1 MIARRTGVL
10 ILRPA
15 DSAAATAAAVRA
27 MGFAPVLLPLAKIVD
42 TGNPIPAG
50 RFDAVALTS
59 GAAAR
64 VDSARRPD
72 ALSAI
77 LSLPAYCVGAA
88 TAGAARKAG
97 WQAVRSADGDAAD
110 LARMLIRDFA
120 GRKAK
125 VLYLCG
131 HDRAFDLS
139 AAIRPHEIL
148 VVAVAVYRAELIEPA
163 CDDLIGHIRR
173 CDTVLLYSART
184 ARHFFAMAARCRADL
199 SKLTL
204 LAISETVAAVIP
216 AELRSAARVAAQPEE
231 PAMLALLRRDGG
243 SDPEPKR

>member
-1 MIARRTGVL
+1 MTPESTGVL
-10 ILRPA
+10 VLRPA

-27 MGFAPVLLPLAKIVD
+27 KGFAPVLLPLAKIVD

-59 GAAAR
+59 GAAVR
-64 VDSARRPD
+64 VASARHPD
-72 ALSAI
+72 TLSAI

-110 LARMLIRDFA
+110 LAGMLIRDFA

-131 HDRAFDLS
+131 RDRAFDL
-139 AAIRPHEIL
+139 AAALRSQEIAIAE
-148 VVAVAVYRAELIEPA
+148 VVVYAAELIEPP
-163 CDDLIGHIRR
+163 CDELIGNIRR
-173 CDTVLLYSART
+173 CETVLLYSART

-231 PAMLALLRRDGG
+231 PAMLALLGRDGG
-243 SDPEPKR
+243 SDPEPKQ